1 MNRPPAIVVIDIGR
15 TNRKAVVF
23 DEAYR
28 VLDIRVFGTEKAR
41 DDDGKNVLDLASLRS
56 QVIAVAESLM
66 ADPRWDVK
74 AFNFTA
80 YGATIVNLDGSG
92 DPVHPVTDYLYPFPE
107 EWKET
112 FDAEHGPIREV
123 CMRTASPWLGNLN
136 AGLQLYA
143 LRKSDPE
150 RFRSVRQSVYLPQYL
165 SAVLTGRFFSEL
177 TSIGCHTMT
186 WDFSKGAYHEWV
198 MKEGVESAFPP
209 LRHADETLECVIEE
223 RRILCGIG
231 LHDSSSALIPYLRSF
246 TEPFLLLSTGSWS
259 ICLNPFDGGVLT
271 PEELD
276 ADCVNYLRID
286 GRPVKASRLP
296 LGLMHDAAVE
306 SLSRRLSC
314 PPGDFREMSWDE
326 DAYRIVSS
334 RYRSEPLGERDFE
347 PSLRGGAVEAYHA
360 LMFHLMMSQEGQV
373 RRVLSKGVSTLY
385 VDGGFS
391 GNPVFLRMVSR
402 ALPELKVFAA
412 EVGQSTA
419 LGAAVVL
426 HESWNPRSLPD
437 RLVHCVAVEG

>member
-1 MNRPPAIVVIDIGR
+1 MSRTPAIAVFDIGR

-28 VLDIRVFGTEKAR
+28 VLDTSFFGTEELTAG
-41 DDDGKNVLDLASLRS
+41 DGYTQLDIPTLRS
-56 QVIAVAESLM
+56 QVLRTAESLL
-66 ADPRWDVK
+66 ADPRWEVK
-74 AFNFTA
+74 AINFTA
-80 YGATIVNLDGSG
+80 YGATLVNLDAKAE
-92 DPVHPVTDYLYPFPE
+92 PVHAVTDYLDPFPE
-107 EWKET
+107 EWKDS
-112 FDAEHGPIREV
+112 FDVEHGPIREV

-143 LRKSDPE
+143 LRKSDQDL
-150 RFRSVRQSVYLPQYL
+150 FRSVRQSVYLPQYV
-165 SAVLTGRFFSEL
+165 SSILTGRFFSEL

-186 WDFSKGAYHEWV
+186 WDFAKGAYHEWV

-276 ADCVNYLRID
+276 ADCVNYLRVD

-296 LGLMHDAAVE
+296 LGLIHDAAVE

-326 DAYRIVSS
+326 DAFRFVSS
-334 RYRSEPLGERDFE
+334 RYRSEPLGEGDFD
-347 PSLRGGAVEAYHA
+347 PTLWSGAVEAYHA
-360 LMFHLMMSQEGQV
+360 LMYHLMARQEGQV
-373 RRVLSKGVSTLY
+373 RRVLSKGISTLY

-391 GNPVFLRMVSR
+391 RNGIFLRMLAR
-402 ALPELKVFAA
+402 AMPESKVFAA

-419 LGAAVVL
+419 LGAAVAL